1 MNWDDARVF
10 LAVARAGSLRGA
22 ASALDLGLATVARRV
37 ERLEAALGVPLFLRN
52 QSGYRLSDE
61 GASLVSRAEALEAA
75 AHAFD
80 AGASARSQIAGQVRL
95 ATAETLAAE
104 LILPALPRL
113 LGRHP
118 RLSLAL
124 STDIASVDLNRHEA
138 DLALRMQ
145 VPLQGHVTRQRLTR
159 LGYGLYGKAE
169 MVAAHDGG
177 AQVPLI
183 GWDASH
189 ANLPAARWV
198 TARLAGRSPVLTT
211 TTLSA
216 QATAAQTGLG
226 LAVLPDFLGRRLG
239 LTRAGDETGLTQD
252 MWLVIHRDLATV
264 PRVRAVADFLHD
276 LIAEH
281 RALLAG

>member
-10 LAVARAGSLRGA
+10 LSVARAGSLRGA
-22 ASALDLGLATVARRV
+22 AETLDLGLATVARRI
-37 ERLEAALGVPLFLRN
+37 ERLEAALGVPLFLRH

-61 GASLVSRAEALEAA
+61 GAALVPRAEALETA
-75 AHAFD
+75 AHAFG
-80 AGASARSQIAGQVRL
+80 AGASARSQVAGQVRL
-95 ATAETLAAE
+95 ATAETLASN

-118 RLSLAL
+118 QLSLAI

-145 VPLQGHVTRQRLTR
+145 APVHGNVTRQRLAR
-159 LGYGLYGKAE
+159 VGYGLYGSPDL
-169 MVAAHDGG
+169 VAASDRG
-177 AQVPLI
+177 AEVPLI

-189 ANLPAARWV
+189 ANLLVARWI
-198 TARLAGRSPVLTT
+198 TARLAGRPPVLAT

-216 QATAAQTGLG
+216 QAQAARIGLG
-226 LAVLPDFLGRRLG
+226 LAVLPDFLGRGTG
-239 LTRAGDETGLTQD
+239 LTRAREQTGMTQD

-264 PRVRAVADFLHD
+264 PRVRAVAGFLRD

-281 RALLAG
+281 RALLNG